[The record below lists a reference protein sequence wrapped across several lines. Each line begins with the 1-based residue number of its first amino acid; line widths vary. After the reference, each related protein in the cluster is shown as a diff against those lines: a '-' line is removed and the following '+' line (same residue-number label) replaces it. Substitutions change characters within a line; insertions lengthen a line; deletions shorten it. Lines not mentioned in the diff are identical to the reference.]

1 MSDPIPIDEELYK
14 RILLTHRFGLENI
27 ETTYKGVLYST
38 EELPFDKAITELKQS
53 FSEFMS
59 SRDHL
64 DKLFNQLRSALTPKL
79 KKFSIKESNIII
91 HTIHSSLSNFYTPD
105 YFNHLSEDLAQDKII
120 IVPLKTTAVYPNGIS
135 YSIKGIVLFEDRLIK
150 INGQGSL
157 NLPGLRVYRTK
168 SYDHNNML
176 SILQTYLG
184 SFKEPLEISSWDHSI
199 NVLTEAEKIRHI
211 TKKEQSVGNGSWL
224 TSKLLVLATVFAT
237 LFKFCKSEGLK
248 DLEID
253 PIALNVAEFWYKL
266 FIVDDR
272 NRAIREYLNTHHF
285 NKIPEPLTVSGR
297 LESIKTFLEFTPKSA
312 PTPDKHILSEIYLK
326 SLNWLLADY
335 LKKGDIGA
343 AHALIEEERENQ
355 RWNPLFYAA
364 KMGKHAIAELLA
376 SSTDYVN
383 GRNSDDNTPLH
394 YAALHG
400 HMIICKIFL
409 RYKNKNHINLLAQN
423 ARGNTATHLAIRYN
437 KLDIADI
444 LIKAEP
450 QLLSLQNNK
459 NQTLLKLAC
468 DLQNREAVARLLLK
482 GAKPIG
488 LTLSEYPEDIQKI
501 LKNPPKLAG
510 GPSNS
515 L

>member
-1 MSDPIPIDEELYK
+1 
-14 RILLTHRFGLENI
+14 
-27 ETTYKGVLYST
+27 
-38 EELPFDKAITELKQS
+38 
-53 FSEFMS
+53 MS

-64 DKLFNQLRSALTPKL
+64 DKLFNHLRSALMSKL
-79 KKFSIKESNIII
+79 KKFSIKESNTII

-105 YFNHLSEDLAQDKII
+105 YFEHLSEYLAQNKII
-120 IVPLKTTAVYPNGIS
+120 MIPLKTTQLYSNGVS
-135 YSIKGIVLFEDRLIK
+135 YAIKAIVLFEDRLIK
-150 INGQGSL
+150 INGQGAEKM
-157 NLPGLRVYRTK
+157 PGMRVYRTQAF
-168 SYDHNNML
+168 DHNSMV
-176 SILQTYLG
+176 SIIQTYLS
-184 SFKEPLEISSWDHSI
+184 SFEEPLEISSWDQSL
-199 NVLTEAEKIRHI
+199 NALTKAEKIRHI

-272 NRAIREYLNTHHF
+272 NRAIQEYLSAHHF
-285 NKIPEPLTVSGR
+285 NKVPEPLTVSGR
-297 LESIKTFLEFTPKSA
+297 IESIKTFLEFTPKSSPA
-312 PTPDKHILSEIYLK
+312 PDKHILSEIYLK

-343 AHALIEEERENQ
+343 AHALIEEEKENQ

-376 SSTDYVN
+376 SNTHYVN

-400 HMIICKIFL
+400 HKIICKMFL
-409 RYKNKNHINLLAQN
+409 RYKNKNQINLLAQN
-423 ARGNTATHLAIRYN
+423 ARGNTAAHLAIRHN
-437 KLDIADI
+437 KLDIADM

-450 QLLSLQNNK
+450 KLLTLQNNK
-459 NQTLLKLAC
+459 SQNLLKLAC
-468 DLQNREAVARLLLK
+468 DLQNREAVTRLLLK
-482 GAKPIG
+482 GAKPTDLMIE
-488 LTLSEYPEDIQKI
+488 EYPEDIQKV
-501 LKNPPKLAG
+501 LKNPPRLAG